1 MNDEAL
7 ENDAIFEQNLQ
18 DKTAILQQCQQE
30 KHFTSCSQCESFI
43 GCEKRT
49 EYVKAVYE
57 SMSKGQQ
64 GNFDF
69 N

>member
-1 MNDEAL
+1 MDEIEQDL
-7 ENDAIFEQNLQ
+7 FEKNLSE
-18 DKTAILQQCQQE
+18 KTAILQECQKDKE
-30 KHFTSCSQCESFI
+30 LHSCSECESFI
-43 GCEKRT
+43 GCEVRN